1 VDGVKDPL
9 SHVANEYTVSKTNYK
24 EGKMRR
30 RTTLLVTAVIVTT
43 IVVGGWLG
51 APMSAPPKTLD
62 IGIATPLTGPAA
74 HLGINIKNAALIA
87 IDDQNA
93 QGGVIIAGE
102 TYVLNPI
109 ILDTKKDPA
118 IGKTV
123 AEQLVYDKK
132 VKVVI
137 GPFIDDAIGAQP
149 VLESNKILSF
159 IVTPSTPDMTGP
171 NRPYT
176 FFFSGPIPQMFN
188 TVTAYVQEFYPNA
201 KTVISMQP
209 DLPDSPMFLQSSQ
222 MMCKLHGLE
231 WVGAEKFP
239 FGTTD
244 FSPFIT
250 RTLAKNPD
258 IVETNSTGGNMGGL
272 CAQLIKQ
279 LRQAGYKGMIVVPAL
294 PPPGAVEEVVPEK
307 YRTLIVT
314 NDIDWE
320 APIVSDA
327 YRDLC
332 HRYVKKYGA
341 TPIDIVGQ
349 LYNVTK
355 PFFEFLNG
363 QNTMDTTKWMEGF
376 AHYRWKG
383 IYGKEASWI
392 GKPMFGINRMAFR
405 ASWASEYINGKLE
418 TRWEAPIPMD
428 LFVEKK

>member
-1 VDGVKDPL
+1 MKQTALVF
-9 SHVANEYTVSKTNYK
+9 VAFMVLLALIS
-24 EGKMRR
+24 GPAFAQQAASPKM
-30 RTTLLVTAVIVTT
+30 
-43 IVVGGWLG
+43 
-51 APMSAPPKTLD
+51 LD

-74 HLGINIKNAALIA
+74 HLGMNIKNAALIA

-93 QGGVIIAGE
+93 QGGVTIAGQK
-102 TYVLNPI
+102 YLLNPI
-109 ILDTKKDPA
+109 ILDTKKDA
-118 IGKTV
+118 ATGKAV

-132 VKVVI
+132 VKIVI

-149 VLESNKILSF
+149 VLESNKVFSF
-159 IVTPSTPDMTGP
+159 IVTPSTKDMTGP
-171 NRPYT
+171 NRPFS

-188 TVTAYVQEFYPNA
+188 TVTAYLQKFYPNA
-201 KTVISMQP
+201 KTVVTMAP
-209 DLPDSPMFLQSSQ
+209 DLPDTVMFLNSSQ

-250 RTLAKNPD
+250 RAMAKNPD
-258 IVETNSTGGNMGGL
+258 IIETNSTGGNMGGL

-279 LRQAGYKGMIVVPAL
+279 LRQAGYKGIIMVPAL
-294 PPPGAVEEVVPEK
+294 PPPGAVEEVVPEN
-307 YRTLIVT
+307 YRTKIVS

-327 YRDLC
+327 YRDVC
-332 HRYVKKYGA
+332 RRYVKKYNVP
-341 TPIDIVGQ
+341 PIDMVGQ

-355 PFFEFLNG
+355 PFYQFLNG
-363 QNTMDTTKWMEGF
+363 QNTMDTTKWVEGF
-376 AHYRWKG
+376 ENYRWKG
-383 IYGKEASWI
+383 IYGKEATWI

-405 ASWASEYINGKLE
+405 ASWASEYIDGKLQ
-418 TRWEAPIPMD
+418 TKWEAPIPMD

>member
-1 VDGVKDPL
+1 MKRTVVL
-9 SHVANEYTVSKTNYK
+9 FVAFIMAVTLVSGQAFAQKT
-24 EGKMRR
+24 
-30 RTTLLVTAVIVTT
+30 A
-43 IVVGGWLG
+43 
-51 APMSAPPKTLD
+51 SPKKLD

-74 HLGINIKNAALIA
+74 HLGTNIKNAALMA

-93 QGGVIIAGE
+93 QGGVTIAGQK
-102 TYVLNPI
+102 YLLNPI
-109 ILDTKKDPA
+109 IMDTKKDA
-118 IGKTV
+118 AVGKAV

-149 VLESNKILSF
+149 VLESNKIMSF
-159 IVTPSTPDMTGP
+159 IVTPSTKDMTGP
-171 NRPYT
+171 NRPYS

-188 TVTAYVQEFYPNA
+188 TGAAYIQKFYPNA
-201 KTVISMQP
+201 KTVVSMAP
-209 DLPDSPMFLQSSQ
+209 DLPDTVMFLNSSQ
-222 MMCKLHGLE
+222 MMCKLHGLT
-231 WVGAEKFP
+231 WISAEKFP

-250 RTLAKNPD
+250 RAMAKNPD
-258 IVETNSTGGNMGGL
+258 IIDTNSTGGNMGGL

-279 LRQAGYKGMIVVPAL
+279 LRQAGYKGLIWVPAL
-294 PPPGAVEEVVPEK
+294 PPPGAVEEVVPENF
-307 YRTLIVT
+307 RTKIVT

-320 APIVSDA
+320 APIVSNA

-332 HRYVKKYGA
+332 RRYLKKYNIP
-341 TPIDIVGQ
+341 PIDIVGQ

-363 QNTMDTTKWMEGF
+363 QKTMNTTKWMEGF
-376 AHYRWKG
+376 EKYHWKG
-383 IYGKEASWI
+383 IYGKEATWI

-405 ASWASEYINGKLE
+405 ASWASEWTNGKLE
-418 TRWEAPIPMD
+418 TKWEAPIPMD

>member
-1 VDGVKDPL
+1 MKTIAL
-9 SHVANEYTVSKTNYK
+9 LFVAF
-24 EGKMRR
+24 M
-30 RTTLLVTAVIVTT
+30 TLLALIS
-43 IVVGGWLG
+43 GQAFAQKAA
-51 APMSAPPKTLD
+51 APKMLD
-62 IGIATPLTGPAA
+62 VGIATPLTGPAA
-74 HLGINIKNAALIA
+74 HLGTNIKNAALIA
-87 IDDQNA
+87 IDDQND
-93 QGGVIIAGE
+93 QGGVTIAGQK
-102 TYVLNPI
+102 YLLNPI
-109 ILDTKKDPA
+109 ILDTKKDA
-118 IGKTV
+118 ATGKAV
-123 AEQLVYDKK
+123 AEQLVYEKK

-149 VLESNKILSF
+149 VLESNKIMSF
-159 IVTPSTPDMTGP
+159 IVTPSTKDMTGP
-171 NRPYT
+171 NRPFS

-188 TVTAYVQEFYPNA
+188 TGAAYIQKFYPNA
-201 KTVISMQP
+201 KTVVSMAP
-209 DLPDSPMFLQSSQ
+209 DLPDTVMFLNSSQ

-250 RTLAKNPD
+250 RAMAKNPD
-258 IVETNSTGGNMGGL
+258 IIETNSTGGNMGGL

-279 LRQAGYKGMIVVPAL
+279 LRQAGYKGVIWVPAL
-294 PPPGAVEEVVPEK
+294 PPPGAVGEVVPEN
-307 YRTLIVT
+307 YRTQIVT

-332 HRYVKKYGA
+332 RRYVKKYNVP
-341 TPIDIVGQ
+341 PIDIVGQ

-363 QNTMDTTKWMEGF
+363 QKAMDTTKWMEGF
-376 AHYRWKG
+376 EKYRWKG
-383 IYGKEASWI
+383 IYGKEATWI

-405 ASWASEYINGKLE
+405 ASWASEWTSGKLE
-418 TRWEAPIPMD
+418 TKWEAPIPMD

>member
-1 VDGVKDPL
+1 MKRRAL
-9 SHVANEYTVSKTNYK
+9 IFVALIIAATLVSGQAFAQK
-24 EGKMRR
+24 
-30 RTTLLVTAVIVTT
+30 A
-43 IVVGGWLG
+43 
-51 APMSAPPKTLD
+51 ASPKTLD

-74 HLGINIKNAALIA
+74 HLGTNIKNAALMA

-93 QGGVIIAGE
+93 KGGVTIAGE
-102 TYVLNPI
+102 KYMLNPI
-109 ILDTKKDPA
+109 IMDTKKDA
-118 IGKTV
+118 AVGKAV

-149 VLESNKILSF
+149 VLESNKIISF
-159 IVTPSTPDMTGP
+159 IVTPSTPNMTGP
-171 NRPYT
+171 SKPFS

-188 TVTAYVQEFYPNA
+188 TGAAYIQKFYPKA
-201 KTVISMQP
+201 KTVVSMPP
-209 DLPDSPMFLQSSQ
+209 DLPDTVMFLNSAQ
-222 MMCKLHGLE
+222 MMCKLYGLE
-231 WVGAEKFP
+231 WVDAEKFP

-250 RTLAKNPD
+250 RAMAKNPD
-258 IVETNSTGGNMGGL
+258 IIDTNSTGGNMGGL

-279 LRQAGYKGMIVVPAL
+279 LRQAGYKGIIWVPAL
-294 PPPGAVEEVVPEK
+294 PPPGAVEEVVPENL
-307 YRTLIVT
+307 RTKIVT

-332 HRYVKKYGA
+332 RRYLKKYNVP
-341 TPIDIVGQ
+341 PIDIVGQ

-363 QNTMDTTKWMEGF
+363 QKTMDTTKWMEGF
-376 AHYRWKG
+376 QNYHWKG
-383 IYGKEASWI
+383 IYGKEATWI

-405 ASWASEYINGKLE
+405 ASWASEWINGKLE

>member
-1 VDGVKDPL
+1 MKQTALVF
-9 SHVANEYTVSKTNYK
+9 VAFMVLLALISGPTFAQQAASP
-24 EGKMRR
+24 KM
-30 RTTLLVTAVIVTT
+30 
-43 IVVGGWLG
+43 
-51 APMSAPPKTLD
+51 LD

-74 HLGINIKNAALIA
+74 HLGMNIKNAALIA

-93 QGGVIIAGE
+93 QGGVTIAGQK
-102 TYVLNPI
+102 YLLNPI
-109 ILDTKKDPA
+109 ILDTKKDA
-118 IGKTV
+118 ATGKAV

-132 VKVVI
+132 VKIVI

-149 VLESNKILSF
+149 VLESNKVFSF
-159 IVTPSTPDMTGP
+159 IVTPSTKDMTGP
-171 NRPYT
+171 NRPFS

-188 TVTAYVQEFYPNA
+188 TVTAYLQKFYPNA
-201 KTVISMQP
+201 KTVVTMAP
-209 DLPDSPMFLQSSQ
+209 DLPDTVMFLNSSQ

-250 RTLAKNPD
+250 RAMAKNPD
-258 IVETNSTGGNMGGL
+258 IIETNSTGGNMGGL

-279 LRQAGYKGMIVVPAL
+279 LRQAGYKGIIMVPAL
-294 PPPGAVEEVVPEK
+294 PPPGAVEEVVPEN
-307 YRTLIVT
+307 YRTKIVS

-327 YRDLC
+327 YRDVC
-332 HRYVKKYGA
+332 RRYVKKYNVP
-341 TPIDIVGQ
+341 PIDMVGQ

-355 PFFEFLNG
+355 PFYQFLNG
-363 QNTMDTTKWMEGF
+363 QNTMDTTKWVEGF
-376 AHYRWKG
+376 ENYRWKG
-383 IYGKEASWI
+383 IYGKEATWI

-405 ASWASEYINGKLE
+405 ASWASEYIDGKLQ
-418 TRWEAPIPMD
+418 TKWEAPIPMD

>member
-1 VDGVKDPL
+1 MNRTVLVF
-9 SHVANEYTVSKTNYK
+9 VAFVIAVTLVSGQVFAQK
-24 EGKMRR
+24 
-30 RTTLLVTAVIVTT
+30 A
-43 IVVGGWLG
+43 
-51 APMSAPPKTLD
+51 ASPKTLD

-74 HLGINIKNAALIA
+74 HLGTNIKNAALIA

-93 QGGVIIAGE
+93 QGGVTIAGKK
-102 TYVLNPI
+102 YLLNPI
-109 ILDTKKDPA
+109 ILDTKKDA
-118 IGKTV
+118 AVGKAV

-159 IVTPSTPDMTGP
+159 IVTPSTKDMTGP
-171 NRPYT
+171 NRPYS

-188 TVTAYVQEFYPNA
+188 TVTAYLQKFYPNA
-201 KTVISMQP
+201 KTVLSMAP
-209 DLPDSPMFLQSSQ
+209 DLPDTVMFLNSSQ
-222 MMCKLHGLE
+222 MMCKLYGLE

-250 RTLAKNPD
+250 RAMAKNPD
-258 IVETNSTGGNMGGL
+258 VIETNSTGGNMGGL

-279 LRQAGYKGMIVVPAL
+279 LRQAGYKGIISVPAL
-294 PPPGAVEEVVPEK
+294 PPPGAVEEVVPEN
-307 YRTLIVT
+307 YRTQIVT

-327 YRDLC
+327 YRDLSR
-332 HRYVKKYGA
+332 RYLKKYNVP
-341 TPIDIVGQ
+341 PIDIVGQ

-355 PFFEFLNG
+355 PFYQFLNG
-363 QNTMDTTKWMEGF
+363 QNTMDTAKWMEGF
-376 AHYRWKG
+376 ANYQWKG
-383 IYGKEASWI
+383 IYGKEATWI

-405 ASWASEYINGKLE
+405 ASWASEYINGKLQ
-418 TRWEAPIPMD
+418 TKWEAPIPMD